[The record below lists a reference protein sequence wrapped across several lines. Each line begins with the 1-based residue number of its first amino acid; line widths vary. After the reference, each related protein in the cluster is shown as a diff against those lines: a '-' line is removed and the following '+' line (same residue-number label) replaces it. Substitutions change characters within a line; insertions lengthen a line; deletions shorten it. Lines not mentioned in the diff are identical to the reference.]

1 MNKCVCTVLLFTGLV
16 SSTWAQVSLVPKAGI
31 NLARIAFD
39 QADNNN
45 TRTREVFVGGVGVLF
60 GSPFKTFSLQP
71 EVLFTLKGYQG
82 ASSIRQTVNYIE
94 IPVMGRLSVGSE
106 QSRGYLGVGPSYG
119 YAIGGKKRGA
129 DGKEVK
135 QPFGDGTGGVR
146 RSDWGL
152 QFGLGFSQRLGSG
165 SVQVEGRYGL
175 GLSNISHQSESHN
188 RVISFTVG
196 YAIPISD
203 QL

>member
-1 MNKCVCTVLLFTGLV
+1 MLLTGFV
-16 SSTWAQVSLVPKAGI
+16 SSTWGQISLVPKAGI

-45 TRTREVFVGGVGVLF
+45 TRTRGVFVGGIGVLI
-60 GSPFKTFSLQP
+60 GSPSNVFSLQP
-71 EVLFTLKGYQG
+71 EVLFTQKGYQR
-82 ASSIRQTVNYIE
+82 AANNRLTVNYIE
-94 IPVMGRLSVGSE
+94 IPVMGRLSIGSK
-106 QSRGYLGVGPSYG
+106 QTRGYLGVGPSYG
-119 YAIGGKKRGA
+119 YAIGGKNRGA
-129 DGKEVK
+129 DGKDVK
-135 QPFGDGTGGVR
+135 LEFGDGTGEVK

-165 SVQVEGRYGL
+165 ALQVEGRYGL
-175 GLSNISHQSESHN
+175 GLSNISSSESHN

-196 YAIPISD
+196 YAIPISR